1 MPELTPL
8 PLAAGA
14 LDAILSALAGTWIIA
29 QIVIGFT
36 LIIFVHEL
44 GHFLAAKWVGVRV
57 DRFAIGFGPRLFGWR
72 RGEGLTLGRAREY
85 TADELAQRRFGET
98 DYCFKLLPLGGYV
111 KMLGQED
118 FIVDEKT
125 GELTMGTDP
134 RAFTNRP
141 VGARMIVASAGVIF
155 NFLFAIFLLMLVF
168 MVGLQLPAPKIGA
181 VEPARPAARAGL
193 LGGDRVVEIDGRR
206 PDSFGELHV
215 ATVLAEGDL
224 RIRVERAGK
233 LLDFTVTPEIDPR
246 FGEPSLGVMAA
257 MGTRI
262 ARESPAMFGPVLQAG
277 DVIRAVD
284 GRPVSEGHQVLD
296 AVTSAAGRLVTLTVD
311 RTTEGRT
318 ETIEIQHRAVPAL
331 VQRDLSGEPT
341 APVDRCDL
349 LGLIPRTL
357 LAAVVEGSPAAAA
370 GLLPGDVVTEW
381 GTISNPK
388 ESDIRRS
395 LAADAGTTLRVV
407 VQRGDERFESK
418 ITPNSPT
425 NLLGGQRTQIGV
437 GFAHE
442 WQRCIIADVRNGSP
456 AAALNLPRGAEIL
469 SIDARPTPTWFELI
483 DALRTAA
490 GRTVTVRF
498 RSGSD
503 EAQAPLS
510 VPASVLDAAKLPP
523 DVQILAINGKQAAA
537 VKGVARLMP
546 LPLPAAVRAL
556 LEENIGKTVEL
567 RYARPGDDKPST
579 VSIEVTA
586 QNADPWQLDVRFEYG
601 LPLDV
606 LLETVSAGG
615 NPILALQKGIG
626 YTTYVLRQIF
636 STMKRVST
644 AKEAPTKNLSGPIG
658 IVQIAYAMSKTGLAQ
673 LLFFL
678 AFLSAN
684 LAVINFL
691 PLPVLD
697 GGLMMFLILEKI
709 RGKPLT
715 LKSQAITTMIGL
727 AVIGVVTVFV
737 LVQDISRLL

>member
-1 MPELTPL
+1 MPDLTPY
-8 PLAAGA
+8 PLAAGV
-14 LDAILSALAGTWIIA
+14 LDALLSTLAGTWIIA
-29 QIVIGFT
+29 QILIGFT

-72 RGEGLTLGRAREY
+72 SGEGLTLGRAREY
-85 TADELAQRRFGET
+85 SAEELAERRYGET

-125 GELTMGTDP
+125 GELMMGTDP

-141 VGARMIVASAGVIF
+141 VGARMIVASAGVVF
-155 NFLFAIFLLMLVF
+155 NFLFAIVLLMLVF
-168 MVGLQLPAPKIGA
+168 MVGLKLPAPKIGA

-193 LGGDRVVEIDGRR
+193 QPGDRIVEIDGRR
-206 PDSFGELHV
+206 PDSFMELYV
-215 ATVLAEGDL
+215 AAVMAEGDL
-224 RIRVERAGK
+224 RLKVERAGK
-233 LLDFTVTPEIDPR
+233 QLDFTVTPEHDPR
-246 FGEPSLGVMAA
+246 VGEPTLGIMAA
-257 MGTRI
+257 MSTRI
-262 ARESPAMFGPVLQAG
+262 ARDVPPTFGPELKAG

-284 GRPVSEGHQVLD
+284 GRPVTEGHQVLD
-296 AVTSAAGRLVTLTVD
+296 AVTAAAGRLVTLTVE
-311 RTTEGRT
+311 RTVDGRT
-318 ETIEIQHRAVPAL
+318 ETLQVPHRAVPTL
-331 VQRDLSGEPT
+331 VQRDLSGEPSS
-341 APVDRCDL
+341 PIDRSDL
-349 LGLIPRTL
+349 LGLIPRVL
-357 LAAVVEGSPAAAA
+357 LAFVNEGTPAEAA
-370 GLLPGDVVTEW
+370 GLRAGDVVLEW
-381 GTISNPK
+381 GTVSTPK

-395 LAADAGTTLRVV
+395 LAVDAGTAVRVV
-407 VQRGDERFESK
+407 VLRDGERVESK
-418 ITPNSPT
+418 ITPNSAT

-437 GFAHE
+437 AFAHD
-442 WQRCIIADVRNGSP
+442 WQHSIIADVRNGSP

-469 SIDARPTPTWFELI
+469 RIDGRATPTWLELV
-483 DALRTAA
+483 DALRGSA

-498 RSGSD
+498 RSGGD
-503 EAQAPLS
+503 EAEAPMS

-523 DVQILAINGKQAAA
+523 DVQILAINGKQEAAI
-537 VKGVARLMP
+537 KGVSRLMP
-546 LPLPAAVRAL
+546 LPHPVAVRAL
-556 LEENIGKTVEL
+556 LEENVGNTVEL
-567 RYARPGDDKPST
+567 QIARAGEDRPST
-579 VSIEVTA
+579 VRVDVTPE
-586 QNADPWQLDVRFEYG
+586 NADPWQLDVRFEYA
-601 LPLDV
+601 LPLDT

-615 NPILALQKGIG
+615 NPILALQKGFG
-626 YTTYVLRQIF
+626 YTNYVIRQIF

-644 AKEAPTKNLSGPIG
+644 AKEAPTKSLSGPIG
-658 IVQIAYAMSKTGLAQ
+658 IVQIAYTTSKAGLAQ

-727 AVIGVVTVFV
+727 AVIGVCTIFV
-737 LVQDISRLL
+737 LIQDISRLL